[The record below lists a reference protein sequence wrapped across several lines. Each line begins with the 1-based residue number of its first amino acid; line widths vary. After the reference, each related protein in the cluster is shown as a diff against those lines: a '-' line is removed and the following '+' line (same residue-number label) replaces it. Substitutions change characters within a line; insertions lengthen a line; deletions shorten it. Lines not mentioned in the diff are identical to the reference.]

1 MKKLTLTALIASTL
15 FITACEQA
23 QDASEGAMDKA
34 SEMTHD
40 AAEHAGHGAEAG
52 KDMIDKAAEM
62 ANDTMEGVTG
72 AGFHTGTKGHPVGT
86 QEDINALHDE
96 YHEKMKAHQ

>member
-23 QDASEGAMDKA
+23 QDASE
-34 SEMTHD
+34 MTHD
-40 AAEHAGHGAEAG
+40 AAEHAGHAAEAG